1 MAIDLSCGS
10 DAKIEDLLEG
20 TGKTTLESGVYDA
33 TVKQVYF
40 TKTKSG
46 TDQANVVLDI
56 KGQVKTFPLY
66 ICYKENGKPTRKN
79 AKGVIEVMPGYKTLN
94 ALSYVITGKTVD
106 QLAQEDKTVMIYN
119 FTAKKEE
126 PNTATCLVELMGA
139 KIKAAI
145 KQVNKHKQVKVN
157 GIYTPTTETFLT
169 NEVDH
174 YFSEDGFTASELVGK
189 KEATYCKVWSDKFTG
204 KIIEEKLKTT
214 PVDVSMEAAKA
225 SAGGA
230 GVSVDD
236 LFND

>member
-10 DAKIEDLLEG
+10 DASAKDLLG
-20 TGKTTLESGVYDA
+20 GGGNTLDSGVYDA
-33 TVKQVYF
+33 TIKQVYF
-40 TKTKSG
+40 TKTKAGSN
-46 TDQANVVLDI
+46 QANVVLDI
-56 KGQVKTFPLY
+56 NGQVKTFPLY
-66 ICYKENGKPTRKN
+66 LCYKETGKPTRKN

-106 QLAQEDKTVMIYN
+106 QLAQEDKTVMVYN
-119 FTAKKEE
+119 FTSKKEE

-145 KQVNKHKQVKVN
+145 KRVNKHKQVKVN